1 MGKVISG
8 MFTFQKKEQGKE
20 DFTAE
25 EEHAEEVLKLMQQ
38 ALLEER
44 ATVNSQGVTEGNCMI
59 KY

>member
-1 MGKVISG
+1 

-20 DFTAE
+20 DFTAK
-25 EEHAEEVLKLMQQ
+25 EEHVEEVLKLMLQ
-38 ALLEER
+38 ALLEEQ

>member
-8 MFTFQKKEQGKE
+8 MFTFQEKKQGKE
-20 DFTAE
+20 DFTAK
-25 EEHAEEVLKLMQQ
+25 EEHAGEVLKLMQQ

-44 ATVNSQGVTEGNCMI
+44 ATVNSQGATEGNCMI